1 MSATVTVD
9 VAGGAT
15 GGAARFRAEFY
26 NYLAHTGRQDV
37 QVIGDRKR
45 VTPSWLVRREIT
57 GSACAKRVALNNV
70 GFFAPG
76 GERCTLLRN
85 ALHFLTED
93 EASYLE
99 PSLNTAIGMQ
109 TAVVRVAARRS
120 DVLVVPCSSM
130 AERVARIIP
139 SSRDRIVIRP
149 HPVSADSTPV
159 LPRDRAIL
167 CPVLLKS
174 YKQMSERLTDLI
186 AAMDRYNDTSLRLRL
201 TADKAELP
209 ASVATHPSVDFL
221 GRLNYQDLRD
231 IWGCSSAI
239 FFPTSVESF
248 GYPLA
253 EARVSGHPVIALDTA
268 QNREIA
274 GAALCGFTSGKV
286 ESLLHAID
294 LALAMDVAPDPEPFA
309 PHSYFNWLLGPQ
321 R

>member
-1 MSATVTVD
+1 MSAIVTVD
-9 VAGGAT
+9 VAGGAM
-15 GGAARFRAEFY
+15 GGAARFRVEFY
-26 NYLAHTGRQDV
+26 NYLTHTGRQDV

-45 VTPSWLVRREIT
+45 VTPSWLVLREIK
-57 GSACAKRVALNNV
+57 GSARAKRVALNNV

-76 GERCTLLRN
+76 GERYTLLRN

-99 PSLNTAIGMQ
+99 PSLNKAVGMQ
-109 TAVVRVAARRS
+109 TAVVRIAARRS

-139 SSRDRIVIRP
+139 SSRDRIVVRP
-149 HPVSADSTPV
+149 HPVSADSTPI

-167 CPVLLKS
+167 CPVVPRP
-174 YKQMSERLTDLI
+174 YKQMSERLTDLL
-186 AAMDRYNDTSLRLRL
+186 AAIDRYSDTSLRLRL
-201 TADKAELP
+201 TADKSELP

-231 IWGCSSAI
+231 IWGRSSAI

-268 QNREIA
+268 QNREIG

-294 LALAMDVAPDPEPFA
+294 LALAMNVAPDPEPFA